1 MRSMRIAALAA
12 GLCLS
17 ALPGQAQVLPDNFVG
32 GRTSDLA
39 ALCGA
44 GANDPNV
51 VSAINYCHG
60 FLMSAGQFHAEITQR
75 GGRVNPMFCLPNP
88 RPDLRTVS
96 SGFTAWAAA
105 NPQYAGTSAI
115 EGVVRYAT
123 ATWPC
128 PATPA
133 RSTRGSRAQAQ

>member
-1 MRSMRIAALAA
+1 MHGMRIAVLAA
-12 GLCLS
+12 GLGLA

-51 VSAINYCHG
+51 VAAVNYCHG
-60 FLMSAGQFHAEITQR
+60 FLMSVGQFHAEITQR
-75 GGRVNPMFCLPNP
+75 GSRVKPMFCLPNP
-88 RPDLRTVS
+88 RPDLRTVAA
-96 SGFTAWAAA
+96 GFTSWAAA
-105 NPQYAGTSAI
+105 NPQFAGTSAV
-115 EGVVRYAT
+115 EGLVRYAT

-128 PATPA
+128 PAAPSRT
-133 RSTRGSRAQAQ
+133 TRGSRAQ